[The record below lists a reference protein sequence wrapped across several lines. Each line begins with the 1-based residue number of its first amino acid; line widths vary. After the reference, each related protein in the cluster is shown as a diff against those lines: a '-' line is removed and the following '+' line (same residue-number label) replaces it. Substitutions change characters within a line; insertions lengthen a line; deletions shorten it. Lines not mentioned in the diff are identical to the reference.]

1 MRELC
6 GLDLVEAVGK
16 IKVISLCPLTR
27 ALVTAGF
34 MSMYGECE
42 CMPELLTNKTAVV
55 TGGASGIGRGIA
67 LQLATHG
74 ADVVVADLQEEP
86 QTPDTA
92 PTLEAI
98 ENRTDSQSTFVK
110 CNVTNYDDLV
120 STVDVA
126 EEFGGIDVMVNNAG
140 IVHPVEFFSTSE
152 EDFDT
157 LMDVNLKGA
166 YFGCQAAGER
176 MVESGGGTIINVAS
190 TAADQGFVE
199 PGSLLYC
206 AAKGGV
212 KSLTYAV
219 ADLLGPEVRVN
230 AIQPGFTGET
240 GLAEKQDPEL
250 AAERAT
256 ETVMGRL
263 GRPED
268 LGNVTVFL
276 ASDLASYV
284 TAESILVDG
293 GWVNIG
299 GP

>member
-1 MRELC
+1 MS
-6 GLDLVEAVGK
+6 DL
-16 IKVISLCPLTR
+16 
-27 ALVTAGF
+27 LVDQ
-34 MSMYGECE
+34 
-42 CMPELLTNKTAVV
+42 TAVV

-67 LQLATHG
+67 LQLASHG
-74 ADVVVADLQEEP
+74 ADVVVADLQETP
-86 QTPDTA
+86 RTPDTT

-98 ENRTDSQSTFVK
+98 RERTDSRGRFVE
-110 CNVTNYDDLV
+110 CDVTNYEDV
-120 STVDVA
+120 VEAVDAA
-126 EEFGGIDVMVNNAG
+126 EEFGGVDVMVNNAG
-140 IVHPVEFFSTSE
+140 IVHPVEFFDTTD
-152 EDFDT
+152 EDFDA

-176 MVESGGGTIINVAS
+176 MLESGGGSIVNVAS

-212 KSLTYAV
+212 KSLTFAV
-219 ADLLGPEVRVN
+219 AELLGPEVRVN

-240 GLAEKQDPEL
+240 GLAENQDAEL
-250 AAERAT
+250 AAARAE
-256 ETVMGRL
+256 ETSMGRL

-268 LGNVTVFL
+268 LGNVSVFL
-276 ASDLASYV
+276 ASELSSYV

-293 GWVNIG
+293 GWVNTG

>member
-1 MRELC
+1 
-6 GLDLVEAVGK
+6 
-16 IKVISLCPLTR
+16 
-27 ALVTAGF
+27 
-34 MSMYGECE
+34 MSD
-42 CMPELLTNKTAVV
+42 LLTDKTAVV

-74 ADVVVADLQEEP
+74 ADIVVADIQETP
-86 QTPDTA
+86 NTPDTT

-98 ENRTDSQSTFVK
+98 EDETDSQGLFVE
-110 CNVTNYDDLV
+110 CDVTDYDDLV
-120 STVDVA
+120 GAVDAA

-140 IVHPVEFFSTSE
+140 IVHPVEFFDATA
-152 EDFDT
+152 EDFAT
-157 LMDVNLKGA
+157 LVDINLRGA

-176 MVESGGGTIINVAS
+176 MVERGGGSIINVAS

-199 PGSLLYC
+199 PGSILYS

-212 KSLTYAV
+212 KSMTFGI

-230 AIQPGFTGET
+230 AIQPGFTDET
-240 GLAEKQDPEL
+240 GLAENHPEEAARAR
-250 AAERAT
+250 AAETAMDRLAT
-256 ETVMGRL
+256 
-263 GRPED
+263 PED
-268 LGNVTVFL
+268 LGNVSVFL
-276 ASDLASYV
+276 ASDLSSYV

>member
-1 MRELC
+1 
-6 GLDLVEAVGK
+6 
-16 IKVISLCPLTR
+16 
-27 ALVTAGF
+27 
-34 MSMYGECE
+34 MS
-42 CMPELLTNKTAVV
+42 ELLADRTAVV

-67 LQLATHG
+67 LKLASHG
-74 ADVVVADLQEEP
+74 ADVVVADLREEP
-86 QTPDTA
+86 QTPDTV

-98 ENRTDSQSTFVK
+98 EDRTDSRGSFVE
-110 CNVTNYDDLV
+110 CDVTDYDDV
-120 STVDVA
+120 VGAVDAA
-126 EEFGGIDVMVNNAG
+126 EEFGGVDVMVNNAG
-140 IVHPVEFFSTSE
+140 IVHPVDFFDTTD
-152 EDFDT
+152 EDFYA
-157 LMDVNLKGA
+157 LIDVNLKGA

-176 MVESGGGTIINVAS
+176 MLESGGGSIINVAS

-230 AIQPGFTGET
+230 AIQPGYTDET

-284 TAESILVDG
+284 TAESVLVDG